1 MKKLAIIGSGR
12 MALIYGAKAKE
23 MGIETHA
30 FSFDEDRKVKDAV
43 TQYHLVNILE
53 MDKVL
58 EICRSLGVDGVVPT
72 TELTF
77 HVAAYIAEKIG
88 LNGMPFDVAKIVTD
102 KYRNRMVCKDV
113 PELYQPGF
121 ARINTFE
128 ELNSLD
134 FSFPIILKPASRGG
148 KLGVSVVNNEEDLLP
163 AFELARTHS
172 GNSPIIVE
180 EYISGGQ
187 EYSVE
192 SLSFHGE
199 HTVVQVTEKISSGP
213 PHCVELGHHQPAAL
227 SREMMDKV
235 ERVIKKTLP
244 ALGIDNSPCHIEI
257 KIVEDRIYLIECNA
271 RPGGDYI
278 SWVLT
283 ELSTGYPYIRGVIDI
298 ALNRLGPID
307 TTALLN
313 RYAGVY
319 FVTVQSAYLKPLFD
333 RCEEFP
339 WLYRKNA
346 VSDDLQTLIHNDCDS
361 INSMIYY
368 SETEKPDIERSLKL
382 LSEEK

>member
-1 MKKLAIIGSGR
+1 MKILAIIGSGR
-12 MALIYGAKAKE
+12 MAWIYGVKAKE
-23 MGIETHA
+23 MGIETHV
-30 FSFDEDRKVKDAV
+30 FSFDENRKVKDAV

-77 HVAAYIAEKIG
+77 HVAAYIAGKMG

-128 ELNSLD
+128 ELDSLD

-192 SLSFHGE
+192 SLSCHGE

-213 PHCVELGHHQPAAL
+213 PHCVELGHHQPACL
-227 SREMMDKV
+227 SREMRKKV
-235 ERVIKKTLP
+235 EHVIGKALS

-257 KIVEDRIYLIECNA
+257 KIVGERIYLIECNA

-283 ELSTGYPYIRGVIDI
+283 ELSTGYPYIKGVIDI
-298 ALNRLGPID
+298 ALDCLEPID
-307 TTALLN
+307 TSTLLN
-313 RYAGVY
+313 HYAGVY
-319 FVTVQSAYLKPLFD
+319 FVTAQSAYLKPLFD

-346 VSDDLQTLIHNDCDS
+346 VSDDLQTLVHNDCDS

-368 SETEKPDIERSLKL
+368 SETERPDIDRSLKL